1 MKTEMFKRN
10 IIILSV
16 FTIISFCLP
25 QIKSGLADENKSE
38 KKPWLIET
46 GFASGYNKGTM
57 KRDKKFE
64 SIFFSYLL
72 GYDLEPILN
81 KLRLGMPGKI
91 QVNFAPFLNPII
103 APESNVEFGFDLLL
117 KYSFPIVKKFWP
129 YVEAGNGWIYSTQH
143 TPEQSTQWNFL
154 SQIGAGFSFF
164 VKENVSLNLGYRYR
178 HYSNNSTKEPNRGID
193 SSMYIIGISF
203 HR

>member
-1 MKTEMFKRN
+1 MKAKSFSC
-10 IIILSV
+10 IVIILLV
-16 FTIISFCLP
+16 LAVINFCFL
-25 QIKSGLADENKSE
+25 QIKPALGQEEKIEEKS
-38 KKPWLIET
+38 WLIER
-46 GFASGYNKGTM
+46 GFAVGHNLGKMKG
-57 KRDKKFE
+57 DKKFE

-72 GYDLEPILN
+72 GYDLKPIFK
-81 KLRLGMPGKI
+81 KLHIGFPGKL
-91 QVNFAPFLNPII
+91 QLNFAPFCNPIL
-103 APESNVEFGFDLLL
+103 APNSNVEFGFDLLL
-117 KYSFPIVKKFWP
+117 KYSFPIMKKFWP

-178 HYSNNSTKEPNRGID
+178 HYSNSSTKEPNKGID